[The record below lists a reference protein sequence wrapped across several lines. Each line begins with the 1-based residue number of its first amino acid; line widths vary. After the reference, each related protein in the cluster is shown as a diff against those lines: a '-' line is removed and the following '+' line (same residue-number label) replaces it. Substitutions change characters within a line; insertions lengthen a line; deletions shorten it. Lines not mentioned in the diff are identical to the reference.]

1 MIKVQGV
8 EKTFPGQTSNVAALR
23 GVDIEV
29 GDNEFFVLLGPSGSG
44 KTTLLRCVAGLVTPD
59 AGEIRIGNQVVFS
72 SATRR
77 NVAPEYR
84 GIGMVFQSYAI
95 WPHLTVFQNVALP
108 LTDGPRRHT
117 KAEVTEKVNAALR
130 AVQLT
135 GFGSRPAPFLS
146 GGQQQRVALARAL
159 AVDPTALL
167 MDEPLSNL
175 DARLREQVRME
186 IRTVAKQAGVSALY
200 VTHDQT
206 EAMALADRTAV
217 MGGGKVLQVA
227 TPRELYDRPATPAI
241 ADFLGTMN
249 WLKCRVEARGQAM
262 TDIGLIHLSESS
274 PHKGKPL
281 IGIRP
286 DRVQLSLSRVEGPNT
301 FKGRVDQVSFLGD
314 YELAK
319 VQIGVCTIL
328 CRTNN
333 FMGSELMGREVFV
346 TFPPERM
353 LVFPEAVAELDSD
366 KLTDT
371 TLASQWSTVEV

>member
-1 MIKVQGV
+1 VIKVQGV
-8 EKTFPGQTSNVAALR
+8 EKTFPGQSANAAALR

-59 AGEIRIGNQVVFS
+59 AGEIRIGSQVVFS
-72 SATRR
+72 SAARR

-117 KAEVTEKVNAALR
+117 KAEVTERVNAALR

-217 MGGGKVLQVA
+217 MGAGKVLQVA
-227 TPRELYDRPATPAI
+227 TPKELYDRPATPAI

-249 WLKCRVEARGQAM
+249 WLKCRVEERGQAM

-274 PHKGKPL
+274 SHKGKPL

-286 DRVQLSLSRVEGPNT
+286 DRVQLSLLPVQGPNT
-301 FKGRVDQVSFLGD
+301 FKGCVDQVSFLGD
-314 YELAK
+314 YELAR
-319 VQIGVCTIL
+319 VQVGGCTIL

-333 FMGSELMGREVFV
+333 LIGSELMGREVFV

-371 TLASQWSTVEV
+371 IFYPRSSASIP

>member
-8 EKTFPGQTSNVAALR
+8 EKMFPGQTTNVAALR

-59 AGEIRIGNQVVFS
+59 AGEIRIGSQVVFS

-117 KAEVTEKVNAALR
+117 KAEVTERVNAVLK

-135 GFGSRPAPFLS
+135 GFGSRPAPLLS

-217 MGGGKVLQVA
+217 MGGGKVLQIA

-249 WLKCRVEARGQAM
+249 WLKCRVEERGQAI
-262 TDIGLIHLSESS
+262 TDIGLIHLLEPSAY
-274 PHKGKPL
+274 KGKPL

-286 DRVQLSLSRVEGPNT
+286 DRVQLSLSRVEAPNT
-301 FKGRVDQVSFLGD
+301 FKGTVDQVSFLGD
-314 YELAK
+314 YELAR
-319 VQIGVCTIL
+319 VQIGVCTIF

-333 FMGSELMGREVFV
+333 LMGSELMGREVFV
-346 TFPPERM
+346 TLPPERM
-353 LVFPEAVAELDSD
+353 LVFPEAVAESDSD

>member
-1 MIKVQGV
+1 
-8 EKTFPGQTSNVAALR
+8 
-23 GVDIEV
+23 
-29 GDNEFFVLLGPSGSG
+29 
-44 KTTLLRCVAGLVTPD
+44 
-59 AGEIRIGNQVVFS
+59 
-72 SATRR
+72 
-77 NVAPEYR
+77 
-84 GIGMVFQSYAI
+84 
-95 WPHLTVFQNVALP
+95 
-108 LTDGPRRHT
+108 
-117 KAEVTEKVNAALR
+117 
-130 AVQLT
+130 
-135 GFGSRPAPFLS
+135 
-146 GGQQQRVALARAL
+146 L

-227 TPRELYDRPATPAI
+227 TPRELYDHPRTPAI

-249 WLKCRVEARGQAM
+249 WLKCRVEERGQAM
-262 TDIGLIHLSESS
+262 TEIGLIHLSESS

-286 DRVQLSLSRVEGPNT
+286 DRVQLSLSRVEAPNT
-301 FKGRVDQVSFLGD
+301 FKGCVDQVSFLGD
-314 YELAK
+314 YELARI
-319 VQIGVCTIL
+319 QMGVCTVL

-333 FMGSELMGREVFV
+333 LMGSELMGREVFV

-353 LVFPEAVAELDSD
+353 LVFPEAAAESDTD

-371 TLASQWSTVEV
+371 TIASQWSTVEV

>member
-8 EKTFPGQTSNVAALR
+8 EKTFPGQTNNVAALR

-59 AGEIRIGNQVVFS
+59 AGEIRIGSQVVFS
-72 SATRR
+72 SAARR

-117 KAEVTEKVNAALR
+117 KAEVTERVNAVLK

-135 GFGSRPAPFLS
+135 GFSSRPAPFLS

-241 ADFLGTMN
+241 ADFLG
-249 WLKCRVEARGQAM
+249 Q
-262 TDIGLIHLSESS
+262 
-274 PHKGKPL
+274 
-281 IGIRP
+281 
-286 DRVQLSLSRVEGPNT
+286 
-301 FKGRVDQVSFLGD
+301 
-314 YELAK
+314 
-319 VQIGVCTIL
+319 
-328 CRTNN
+328 
-333 FMGSELMGREVFV
+333 
-346 TFPPERM
+346 
-353 LVFPEAVAELDSD
+353 
-366 KLTDT
+366 
-371 TLASQWSTVEV
+371 